1 MKKKI
6 INVFLM
12 ALLAMVTVGTVVS
25 CKDYEEDNY
34 SDLNGKFAN
43 LDQQLKDQIATL
55 EQVKQDLQTEL
66 DNLEKD

>member
-43 LDQQLKDQIATL
+43 L
-55 EQVKQDLQTEL
+55 
-66 DNLEKD
+66 NSS